1 MHASVSSQALLGCV
15 AAGHLHR
22 RGCSLR
28 ASALLDVGSRWVA
41 LPFQAE
47 HLAHWG
53 INMMQLEKT
62 EKSLAEHELLHN
74 QNAFDGRVTEAGSQL
89 ERLSGAG

>member
-1 MHASVSSQALLGCV
+1 MLTL
-15 AAGHLHR
+15 
-22 RGCSLR
+22 
-28 ASALLDVGSRWVA
+28 
-41 LPFQAE
+41 QAE

-74 QNAFDGRVTEAGSQL
+74 QNAFDGRVTEAGSKL
-89 ERLSGAG
+89 ERLSGPG